1 MKILHFTIKMS
12 PFTVA
17 LILDVVFFGYIHSTK
32 HFHATNTR
40 YRPCVDNSDCANL
53 GHAYA
58 CFLYMCYPWEQPD
71 SKEHPS
77 CSNDMD
83 CWEGQGQ
90 CKRDDG

>member
-1 MKILHFTIKMS
+1 MS
-12 PFTVA
+12 PFTVS
-17 LILDVVFFGYIHSTK
+17 LLLDVVFCGIIHSTK

-58 CFLYMCYPWEQPD
+58 CFLFMCYPWEQPD
-71 SKEHPS
+71 SKQHPG
-77 CSNDMD
+77 CSNDTD
-83 CWEGQGQ
+83 CWEGLGQ